1 VSAASLRARKLAVWV
16 AVMVAV
22 VAALAAALW
31 RASPTLYG
39 RQEARSE
46 PHAYGA
52 DEPVACVA
60 GSRPGPP
67 EGSTR
72 EVTPGGTRYL
82 VKTPAN
88 YDPTRA
94 HPLIVVFAP
103 HGVNRLLSE
112 RFVGLTRAATRHGF
126 VVAYADSRPL
136 DAKALEDLGRIPSR
150 VADRWCIDEHRV
162 FFTGHS
168 DGGTVATA
176 LTVLRKAIPPAAIA
190 PSAAGFR
197 GADLAAYA
205 CPPPVAVMVQHG
217 RNDDLFPGFGREAAA
232 WWAAC
237 NGCRGEPE
245 PRADGC
251 LAYPA
256 CRAGGATLY
265 CEDESRHVEWPR
277 RNERVL
283 EFFES
288 AAPLPRCREG
298 RGADRDPSGGPH
310 RLELVLTPAADLR

>member
-1 VSAASLRARKLAVWV
+1 MA
-16 AVMVAV
+16 
-22 VAALAAALW
+22 AALAALAVPLW
-31 RASPTLYG
+31 RAGPTLYG
-39 RQEARSE
+39 REEARSE
-46 PHAYGA
+46 RHAYGA
-52 DEPVACVA
+52 DEPVACIA
-60 GSRPGPP
+60 GSRLGPSG
-67 EGSTR
+67 GSAR
-72 EVTPGGTRYL
+72 EETPAGTRYL

-103 HGVNRLLSE
+103 HGVSCLLSE
-112 RFVGLTRAATRHGF
+112 RFVGLTRAATREGF

-136 DAKALEDLGRIPSR
+136 DAKALEDLGRIP
-150 VADRWCIDEHRV
+150 ALLAGRWCIDEHRV

-168 DGGTVATA
+168 DGGTVAMA
-176 LTVLRKAIPPAAIA
+176 VTVLRKAISPAAIA

-197 GADLAAYA
+197 GADLATYA
-205 CPPPVAVMVQHG
+205 CPPPVAVMVQHA
-217 RNDDLFPGFGREAAA
+217 RNDDLFPGFGRESAA

-237 NGCRGEPE
+237 NGCSGKPE

-265 CEDESRHVEWPR
+265 CESEGRHLDWPR
-277 RNERVL
+277 RNDRIL

-288 AAPLPRCREG
+288 VARLPR
-298 RGADRDPSGGPH
+298 
-310 RLELVLTPAADLR
+310 